1 VKQVLQYPKRGELR
15 IEDVPAPALKTGGV
29 VIENSASLLSA
40 GTERAII
47 EMTEKSVLGKAKE
60 RPDLVRQ
67 VIQKVRTEGALNT
80 YRKVKSRLDAPAPLG
95 YSCAGVITEVSPEIN
110 DLAVGQRVAAA
121 GFGYASHANVVFVP
135 RNLTAVIPDNVSTEE
150 ASFVTL
156 GAIALQGVR
165 QANPTLGETIAV
177 VGMGL
182 LGQLTAQML
191 KANGCLVVGMDI
203 DNAKLKL
210 GQKLGCASV
219 INNTEGD
226 PVGLCQELTGGRGVD
241 RVIIT
246 AASASPALMNM
257 AAEICRERGHITVVG
272 AVKMDLDR
280 RPFYNK
286 ELSLN
291 LSRSYG
297 PGRYDNKYEEQG
309 HDYPVSYVRWT
320 ERRNM
325 ECFLQMISNGS
336 ANVRDLIT
344 HRFPIAEAT
353 AGYDMIM
360 GRASEKDFLGV
371 ILNYGANESS
381 SLSATVTAKTM
392 AIKPS
397 GATTNTHM
405 KNSPMKLG
413 AIGSGSFSTGV
424 LYPLLQ
430 NLKTVDLHTI
440 VTSNGVNAMNTARQF
455 GFANAGTSFDE
466 LLRNQEVSAILIA
479 TPHNVHTEQVIA
491 SLESGKDVF
500 VEKPLATTKEELDNV
515 ISAYSANPGNLMVGF
530 NRRYSPAALAVK
542 KHLIQ
547 TETPAMYVYRINAGF
562 IPKESTLQDD
572 TIGKGRLIG
581 EACHFI
587 DLINYL
593 AGATPQ
599 TVFAEGVGFTTSKFL
614 TQDNVNMTMKLSDGS
629 TAVIVYTASGGAGLP
644 KEALEV
650 HCAGSSY
657 VLDDFKSAVMHNN
670 GKITKLWSGAQ
681 DKGHKAE
688 LATFATLQRGSET
701 AQEIAEAGFCATDV
715 TLAVVESLRT
725 NQIVTLNNSRN

>member
-1 VKQVLQYPKRGELR
+1 MKQVLQYPKRGELR
-15 IEDVPAPALKTGGV
+15 IEEVPAPALKTGGV
-29 VIENSASLLSA
+29 VIKNSASLLSA
-40 GTERAII
+40 GTEKAII
-47 EMTEKSVLGKAKE
+47 QMAEKSVLGKAKE

-95 YSCAGVITEVSPEIN
+95 YSCAGVISEVSLGVN

-121 GFGYASHANVVFVP
+121 GFGYASHADMVFVP
-135 RNLTAVIPDNVSTEE
+135 RNLTAVIPDNVTMEE

-165 QANPTLGETIAV
+165 QANPVLGETIAV
-177 VGMGL
+177 IGMGL

-191 KANGCLVVGMDI
+191 KANGCAVVGMDI
-203 DNAKLKL
+203 DNTKLEL
-210 GQKLGCASV
+210 AQKLGCTSV
-219 INNTEGD
+219 INNTEAD
-226 PVGLCQELTGGRGVD
+226 PTGLCQELTGGRGVD

-246 AASASPALMNM
+246 AASSSPALMNM

-272 AVKMDLDR
+272 AVTMDLDR

-286 ELSLN
+286 ELSMN

-309 HDYPVSYVRWT
+309 HDYPVAYVRWT
-320 ERRNM
+320 EGRNM

-336 ANVRDLIT
+336 VNVRDLIT
-344 HRFPIAEAT
+344 HRFPIADAT
-353 AGYDMIM
+353 TGYDMIM
-360 GRASEKDFLGV
+360 GRSEEKDFLGV
-371 ILNYGANESS
+371 ILNYD
-381 SLSATVTAKTM
+381 TTT
-392 AIKPS
+392 
-397 GATTNTHM
+397 ATTNTKTLALKPSSASAKTH
-405 KNSPMKLG
+405 MKLG
-413 AIGSGSFSTGV
+413 AIGSGGFSTGV

-430 NLKTVDLHTI
+430 NIKEVELHTV
-440 VTSNGVNAMNTARQF
+440 VTSNGVNAMSTAKQF

-466 LLRNQEVSAILIA
+466 LLANPEVSAMLIA
-479 TPHNVHTEQVIA
+479 TPHNVHTQQVLA
-491 SLESGKDVF
+491 SLEAGKDVF
-500 VEKPLATTKEELDNV
+500 VEKPLATTKTELEEVVKSYN
-515 ISAYSANPGNLMVGF
+515 SNPGNLMVGF
-530 NRRYSPAALAVK
+530 NRRYSPAALTVRKQLA
-542 KHLIQ
+542 Q
-547 TETPAMYVYRINAGF
+547 SETPAMYIYRINAGF
-562 IPKESTLQDD
+562 IPKESPLQDD

-593 AGATPQ
+593 SCATPQ

-614 TQDNVNMTMKLSDGS
+614 TEDNVNITMKLSDGS
-629 TAVIVYTASGGAGLP
+629 TGVIIYTASGGAGLA

-657 VLDDFKSAVMHNN
+657 VIDDFKSAVMYNN
-670 GKITKLWSGAQ
+670 GKTKKLWSGAQ

-688 LATFATLQRGSET
+688 LNTFATLARGSNE
-701 AQEIAEAGFCATDV
+701 AQEIASDAFCATDV

-725 NQIVTLNNSRN
+725 NQLVSLNKN

>member
-1 VKQVLQYPKRGELR
+1 MKQVLQYPKRGELR
-15 IEDVPAPALKTGGV
+15 IEDVPTPALKMGGV
-29 VIENSASLLSA
+29 VIENRASLLSA

-47 EMTEKSVLGKAKE
+47 EMAEKSVLGKAKE

-67 VIQKVRTEGALNT
+67 VIQKVKTEGLLNT

-95 YSCAGVITEVSPEIN
+95 YSCAGVVTEVAAEIN

-121 GFGYASHANVVFVP
+121 GFGYASHADMVFVP
-135 RNLTAVIPDNVSTEE
+135 RNLTATIPDNVSMDE

-156 GAIALQGVR
+156 GAIAMQGVR

-182 LGQLTAQML
+182 LGQLAAQML
-191 KANGCLVVGMDI
+191 KANGCIVVGMDI
-203 DNAKLKL
+203 DDSKLTL
-210 GQKLGCASV
+210 ATKLGCAHV
-219 INNTEGD
+219 INNNTGD
-226 PVGLCQELTGGRGVD
+226 TVGLTQEITGGRGVD

-246 AASASPALMNM
+246 AASASPTLLNM

-297 PGRYDNKYEEQG
+297 PGRYDTKYEEQG
-309 HDYPVSYVRWT
+309 NDYPLEYVRWT

-325 ECFLQMISNGS
+325 ECFLQMISCGS
-336 ANVRDLIT
+336 VNVRDLIT
-344 HRFPIAEAT
+344 HRFPIADAAT
-353 AGYDMIM
+353 GYDMIM
-360 GRASEKDFLGV
+360 GRAPEKDFLGV
-371 ILNYGANESS
+371 IINYDSKDTNSG
-381 SLSATVTAKTM
+381 SASGLAKTM
-392 AIKPS
+392 AIKPTS
-397 GATTNTHM
+397 ATASTH
-405 KNSPMKLG
+405 MKLG
-413 AIGSGSFSTGV
+413 AVGSGGFSTGV
-424 LYPLLQ
+424 LYPILQ
-430 NLKTVDLHTI
+430 NLKTVNLHTV
-440 VTSNGVNAMNTARQF
+440 VTSNGVNAMSTARQF
-455 GFANAGTSFDE
+455 GFANAGTSFEE
-466 LLRNQEVSAILIA
+466 LLTNREISAALIA
-479 TPHNVHTEQVIA
+479 TPHNLHTDQVIA
-491 SLESGKDVF
+491 ALEAGKDVF
-500 VEKPLATTKEELDNV
+500 VEKPLATTKSELNKV
-515 ISAYSANPGNLMVGF
+515 ITAYEKKPGALMVGF
-530 NRRYSPAALAVK
+530 NRRYSPAALAIK

-547 TETPAMYVYRINAGF
+547 SETPAMYVYRINAGF
-562 IPKESTLQDD
+562 IPKESPLQDD

-587 DLINYL
+587 DLIHYL
-593 AGATPQ
+593 SGATTQ
-599 TVFAEGVGFTTSKFL
+599 SVFTEGVGFTSGKFL

-629 TAVIVYTASGGAGLP
+629 TAVIIYTASGGAGLP

-657 VLDDFKSAVMHNN
+657 VIDDFRSTMMHSNN
-670 GKITKLWSGAQ
+670 KVNKLWSGSQ

-688 LATFATLQRGSET
+688 LETFTSLTRGSQA
-701 AQEIAEAGFCATDV
+701 AQEIAEAAFCATDV

-725 NQIVTLNNSRN
+725 NQIVTINKKA